1 MARSGATFKRDSS
14 VSPSGPNRY
23 RSGTLLARY
32 CQGLSAVDAHWTM
45 RTKSTGLILLASAS
59 VPQLTKWIAW
69 SLLPVSW
76 RRLTLQESSNRFWA

>member
-59 VPQLTKWIAW
+59 APQLTKWIAW
-69 SLLPVSW
+69 SLL
-76 RRLTLQESSNRFWA
+76 RLVATVTLQESSNQF